1 MTRRWMRY
9 TAALVA
15 LAACSPAAE
24 ETADPALSAGDTIA
38 AATSQ
43 AAPTCTPSDR
53 MALEGRASPYD
64 SVSFMLD
71 GQEAKL
77 CYGRPSVN
85 NRVIFGDLVPYDTLW
100 RTGANEPTI
109 LHLPVAAEIAGIPVD
124 AGSYSIYTV
133 PGQSEWQIVVNS
145 STSQWGHE
153 SQYTEEIRATEIGRA
168 AVPAEQTESPVETFV
183 IHAEVADPGVDLVLE
198 WEETRVRVPVRPR

>member
-1 MTRRWMRY
+1 MTRGWMPI
-9 TAALVA
+9 TAALLA
-15 LAACSPAAE
+15 LAACSPAADE
-24 ETADPALSAGDTIA
+24 AGEPALSAGDTGSA
-38 AATSQ
+38 SESV
-43 AAPTCTPSDR
+43 APTCTPSDR

-64 SVSFMLD
+64 SVSFIIS

-85 NRVIFGDLVPYDTLW
+85 NRVIFGELVPYDTLW

-133 PGQSEWQIVVNS
+133 PGRAEWQIVVNS

-153 SQYTEEIRATEIGRA
+153 SQYTEEVRGDEIGRA
-168 AVPAEQTESPVETFV
+168 AVPAERTEAPVETFV

>member
-1 MTRRWMRY
+1 MTRRWMKN

-24 ETADPALSAGDTIA
+24 EAADPALSAGDTVAVA
-38 AATSQ
+38 AVT
-43 AAPTCTPSDR
+43 PTCTPSDR
-53 MALEGRASPYD
+53 MAIEGRASPYD
-64 SVSFMLD
+64 SVAFMIG

-77 CYGRPSVN
+77 CYGRPSVKD
-85 NRVIFGDLVPYDTLW
+85 RVIFGGDVVPYDTLW

-109 LHLPVAAEIAGIPVD
+109 LHLPVPAEIAGIPVD

-133 PGQSEWQIVVNS
+133 PGRAEWQIVVNS

-153 SQYTEEIRATEIGRA
+153 SQYTDEVRGNEVGRA
-168 AVPAEQTESPVETFV
+168 AVPAEQTENAVETFV